1 MAYKATRDLTRR
13 PRSRSGGVHSA
24 YKAGIDVLPLPALLD
39 QTVQPDHGDVV
50 VLDPGGQAAQ
60 PLV

>member
-1 MAYKATRDLTRR
+1 MTRDLT
-13 PRSRSGGVHSA
+13 RSRSGGVHSA

-50 VLDPGGQAAQ
+50 VLDPGGQTAQ